1 MVGKKQLMEEGQ
13 ENVHVPLQ
21 TCLVI
26 QNTEMELLHIFCQGF
41 VHKEK
46 FYIQ

>member
-1 MVGKKQLMEEGQ
+1 MGKSQSMEEGQ
-13 ENVHVPLQ
+13 ENVHVPLR

-26 QNTEMELLHIFCQGF
+26 QNSEMELLHTFYQGF

-46 FYIQ
+46 FCIQ